1 MTLNNKTRVSI
12 IILIIMVFLGAYI
25 ANQLLIEIETP
36 GDPNVKESYF
46 FKTNHFASYRYR
58 NASSETDS
66 VLTIQGQ
73 VVNQTHT
80 SVIISINETIQG
92 AFFVDP
98 NGFVYQNG
106 TLQEGAYS
114 IWWVFVP
121 NVFFVLGI
129 NPGDSYDIIDPT
141 GFLGIS
147 YQRYTMTVERKL
159 VFWPYEPFQMDLEGA
174 QASFEA
180 AIFEESTHKKVA
192 TAILDMTCGVIEQW
206 DGVRN
211 GDWYTLHLTSTSFL
225 MSRHRNIALIF
236 DVIFGILLCGAVLL
250 LTTKSWETPTLS
262 RFTRPKEERN
272 EIFLLVFTGIIA
284 GLIEMIDI
292 WFYLYLGLSGSL
304 ILHLGFV
311 FWCLIICRFN
321 GYTYSCAIPA
331 FLEVSFVFALGLVT
345 GEPFVPSLTA
355 FMGSTISWLCL
366 IWFSGCE
373 KYRSE

>member
-1 MTLNNKTRVSI
+1 MALNNKTRISI
-12 IILIIMVFLGAYI
+12 IILIVMVFLGAYI
-25 ANQLLIEIETP
+25 ANQLLIEIEAP

-80 SVIISINETIQG
+80 RVTISINETIQG
-92 AFFVDP
+92 TFFVDP
-98 NGFVYQNG
+98 SGFVYQNG
-106 TLQEGAYS
+106 TLRDSTYS
-114 IWWVFVP
+114 IWWIFVP

-129 NPGDSYDIIDPT
+129 NPGDSYDVTDPT

-147 YQRYTMTVERKL
+147 YQNYTMIVERKM
-159 VFWPYEPFQMDLEGA
+159 VYWPYEEFQRNLAGA
-174 QASFEA
+174 QASFEV
-180 AIFEESTHKKVA
+180 AIFQELTHKKIA
-192 TAILDMTCGVIEQW
+192 TAILDITCGVIEQW
-206 DGVRN
+206 NGVRD
-211 GDWYTLHLTSTSFL
+211 GDWYTLYLTTTSFL
-225 MSRHRNIALIF
+225 MSRHRNLALIF
-236 DVIFGILLCGAVLL
+236 DVIFGILLLGAFLL
-250 LTTKSWETPTLS
+250 LTAKPWGTPMLS

-272 EIFLLVFTGIIA
+272 EIFLLLLTGIIA
-284 GLIEMIDI
+284 GLIEMTDI
-292 WFYLYLGLSGSL
+292 WFYLYLGLGGSL
-304 ILHLGFV
+304 IVHLGFV
-311 FWCLIICRFN
+311 FWCLLICRFN

-331 FLEVSFVFALGLVT
+331 FLEVSFIFALGLVT

-373 KYRSE
+373 KYLSD